1 MKNLLLHRS
10 VAIVGDETPKSV
22 SQINSIDFNFQ
33 GHFDNETI
41 AKYGRWWVCYKTKPW
56 AIRDLMIIDSTKNYA
71 RSISDLD
78 QKDIGQ
84 LKELI
89 VDVVDELKTDCEVEM
104 IVFGANINPYES
116 LSDSESIARLH
127 IHVCGFSQDEIKEF
141 ENTEIEEFDAFN
153 DPIIEE
159 FKTNFDFG
167 LDQFEQYDLGIK
179 SDIGKFDQQSLAE
192 LLKKA
197 SLKTEESLNAIK
209 SQSRYSLLSYS
220 FAIRIEGD
228 KTELF
233 VSAKSRNGR
242 GVLESFGIVLHRDK
256 MLKAS
261 REYLTLRNKFLNII
275 KNKLLKLPGVIPGKA
290 KLEEI

>member
-41 AKYGRWWVCYKTKPW
+41 AKYCRWWVCYKTKPW